1 LKVYTVFKIDH
12 IRRVKKPV
20 GLVVERRNRDR
31 GNNFE
36 GLLKLAKKKYPPP
49 RDSHIVLELIE

>member
-1 LKVYTVFKIDH
+1 MKVYTVFKIDH

-36 GLLKLAKKKYPPP
+36 CLLKLAKKKYPPP
-49 RDSHIVLELIE
+49 RDSHIVLELIQ